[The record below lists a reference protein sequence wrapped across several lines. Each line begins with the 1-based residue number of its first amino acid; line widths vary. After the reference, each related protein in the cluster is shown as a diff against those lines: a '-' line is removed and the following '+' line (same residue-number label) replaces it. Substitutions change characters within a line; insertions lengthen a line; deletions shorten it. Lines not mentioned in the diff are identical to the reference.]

1 MHGNSDKD
9 KVCVYICE
17 EQLAEPFGQN
27 QLQFYAADYQEPLVI
42 YRRLFLLIN
51 FGAFVKKCDGR
62 LLDDLVIN
70 PLGRKHYCN
79 IKQFPRSTDMSWSIF
94 IYNLSL
100 ISPWVG
106 RHKTVFDVHY
116 VIEAQSRDAKI
127 LTLDLT

>member
-1 MHGNSDKD
+1 
-9 KVCVYICE
+9 
-17 EQLAEPFGQN
+17 
-27 QLQFYAADYQEPLVI
+27 
-42 YRRLFLLIN
+42 
-51 FGAFVKKCDGR
+51 
-62 LLDDLVIN
+62 
-70 PLGRKHYCN
+70 
-79 IKQFPRSTDMSWSIF
+79 MSWSIF

>member
-1 MHGNSDKD
+1 M
-9 KVCVYICE
+9 
-17 EQLAEPFGQN
+17 
-27 QLQFYAADYQEPLVI
+27 
-42 YRRLFLLIN
+42 LIN